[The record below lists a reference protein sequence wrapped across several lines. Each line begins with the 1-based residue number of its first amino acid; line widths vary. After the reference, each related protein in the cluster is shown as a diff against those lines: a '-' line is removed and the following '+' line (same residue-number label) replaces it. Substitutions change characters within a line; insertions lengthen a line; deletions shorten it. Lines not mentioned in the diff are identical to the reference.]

1 MAADPLAA
9 QPPIIRRAARWD
21 AMPQAAIL
29 WEALQVEKRNA
40 EFWRLKYEAA
50 RASLETRYA
59 HDNPG
64 AGEGQ

>member
-1 MAADPLAA
+1 MTYTHRDPLIV
-9 QPPIIRRAARWD
+9 QRAARWD

-59 HDNPG
+59 QDNPG
-64 AGEGQ
+64 AEAGQ